1 MIKKKANP
9 STNFNSNILRA
20 DVLAVNL
27 SKKNVNKY
35 VNKYVHKNKELTS
48 SKVEIYRKNID
59 LIDKQL
65 IKLLK
70 QRSIEVTMVQKIKAA
85 SKQSSKDL
93 NRENLILNKIKKSVK
108 NQNQQAYII
117 QIYVCIL
124 KQVKKLSSNKT

>member
-27 SKKNVNKY
+27 SKKN

>member
-27 SKKNVNKY
+27 SKKN

-124 KQVKKLSSNKT
+124 KQVKKLSLNKT